1 MRPKAPFLLLLCL
14 TGCGGFGDIL
24 ADSTELPG
32 SLPNMPK
39 MESENL
45 RRSMGHA
52 VAEPPILPQGQ
63 DIWPTRIQSMPT
75 LADISSGRV
84 HADSGHFVRRSANG
98 SQQLLDGA
106 SLSIGDGDDLS
117 ADLAASMPTAHE
129 GDGSDGKGHPA
140 RNHAMAENSD
150 IIVPHADGG
159 KTVIRADGAVVEQPH
174 P

>member
-24 ADSTELPG
+24 ADNTQLPG

-52 VAEPPILPQGQ
+52 VVEPPILPQGQ

-84 HADSGHFVRRSANG
+84 HAQSGHFVRRSADG
-98 SQQLLDGA
+98 AQQLLDGA
-106 SLSIGDGDDLS
+106 SLSIGEADAGDLP
-117 ADLAASMPTAHE
+117 ADLPAAMPTIQDGHE
-129 GDGSDGKGHPA
+129 GKGHPA
-140 RNHAMAENSD
+140 RSHAMAENAD

-159 KTVIRADGAVVEQPH
+159 KTVIHADGAVVEQPH